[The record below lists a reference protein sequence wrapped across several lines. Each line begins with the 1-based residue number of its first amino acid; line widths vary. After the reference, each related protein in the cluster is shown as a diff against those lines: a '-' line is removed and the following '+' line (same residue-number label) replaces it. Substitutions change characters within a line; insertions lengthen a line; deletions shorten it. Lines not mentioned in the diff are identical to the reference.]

1 MGSVAFAH
9 RVVGLSQKRPPR
21 LTGYTIGIDRLFGV
35 GRVLSGAPTMDDFTL
50 LSFYGGLF
58 LGAVTAAI
66 AVWIVIR
73 K

>member
-1 MGSVAFAH
+1 
-9 RVVGLSQKRPPR
+9 
-21 LTGYTIGIDRLFGV
+21 
-35 GRVLSGAPTMDDFTL
+35 MDDFTL

-58 LGAVTAAI
+58 LGAVTSAI